1 MVEEDGEVVHVEE
14 KSPRAVTPRWNLRRE
29 LVVTARLNA
38 DNVWVASLPPV
49 LFTLTAALR
58 FDLDA
63 IDLAVA
69 IVASVLWSML
79 FIYVFDTANQ
89 AGGSEEDHANKPYRP
104 IPSGLVTPA
113 GMWRRNYAG
122 SAIFVGLSATLGLT
136 TFVAAIVWI
145 ATVQITHRFLKPR
158 FYILW
163 KPVTTWVGVIAQLGG
178 SWAIAHSLDATAW
191 FWIVA
196 LATMFIIPLSIEDV
210 RDMGGDRII
219 GRVTQPLLF
228 GATAVRTWFVVMM
241 VVWPAVGYLVLFR
254 TSGGSDVAVAIA
266 SGLMALLCWPTAVLT
281 AIRNT
286 HSRNRL
292 AYKLYSLVHVA
303 LTMCAVIVL
312 A

>member
-1 MVEEDGEVVHVEE
+1 
-14 KSPRAVTPRWNLRRE
+14 
-29 LVVTARLNA
+29 
-38 DNVWVASLPPV
+38 
-49 LFTLTAALR
+49 
-58 FDLDA
+58 
-63 IDLAVA
+63 
-69 IVASVLWSML
+69 
-79 FIYVFDTANQ
+79 
-89 AGGSEEDHANKPYRP
+89 
-104 IPSGLVTPA
+104 
-113 GMWRRNYAG
+113 
-122 SAIFVGLSATLGLT
+122 
-136 TFVAAIVWI
+136 
-145 ATVQITHRFLKPR
+145 
-158 FYILW
+158 LW

-219 GRVTQPLLF
+219 GRVTQPLFF

-241 VVWPAVGYLVLFR
+241 VIWPAVGYLVLFR

-286 HSRNRL
+286 RARNRL